1 MPESEYTQLTAIELE
16 RIAPL
21 SEAARLAG
29 VSKDTLQRHHADKIL
44 KLSPRR
50 LGMRVRDALDVSASA
65 SNSTKIVSP
74 EKLRK
79 FRPNKLVQPDRACL
93 CEKLEE

>member
-1 MPESEYTQLTAIELE
+1 MPEPEHTQLTAIELQ

-50 LGMRVRDALDVSASA
+50 LGMRVRDALLHSSQKYARGARSKA
-65 SNSTKIVSP
+65 G
-74 EKLRK
+74 EH
-79 FRPNKLVQPDRACL
+79 QPPG
-93 CEKLEE
+93 K

>member
-1 MPESEYTQLTAIELE
+1 MPETRLTAIELE

-50 LGMRVRDALDVSASA
+50 LGMRVRDALDVSARGFEQHK
-65 SNSTKIVSP
+65 NSFPGKAP
-74 EKLRK
+74 EI
-79 FRPNKLVQPDRACL
+79 PA
-93 CEKLEE
+93 